1 MLDSLCKSDIIKQE
15 DWFLLLP
22 VKYKYIKYTDL
33 KDGSVNLRDIVYINE
48 MIKIQNRIDDYYR
61 QIEEVEFRT
70 NNIKGI

>member
-22 VKYKYIKYTDL
+22 VKHKYIKYTDL